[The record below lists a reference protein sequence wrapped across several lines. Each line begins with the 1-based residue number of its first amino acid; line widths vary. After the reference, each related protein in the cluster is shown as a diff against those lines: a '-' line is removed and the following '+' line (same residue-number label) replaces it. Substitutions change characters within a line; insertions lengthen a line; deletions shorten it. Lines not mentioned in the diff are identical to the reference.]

1 MDLYLSYLDLF
12 ILQVALNYTKKMF
25 IFKGFLIV
33 GTTTGRREGLR
44 NKRPLV
50 DSRHR
55 WLPREQPVA
64 LQAQL

>member
-1 MDLYLSYLDLF
+1 
-12 ILQVALNYTKKMF
+12 MF